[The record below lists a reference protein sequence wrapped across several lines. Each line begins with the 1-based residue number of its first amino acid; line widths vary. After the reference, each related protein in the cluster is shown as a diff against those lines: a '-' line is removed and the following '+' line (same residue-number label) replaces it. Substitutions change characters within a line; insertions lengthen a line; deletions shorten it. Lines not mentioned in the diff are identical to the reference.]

1 MAMAYW
7 KVPEGGEDATVF
19 ALAQLLQW
27 NGGSRPASAV
37 GYIYREEGGSLH
49 RWVVQSHG
57 GVQNFV
63 NAHPDV
69 FALEPRKPGD
79 SCPTI
84 RLRSAEEQMASKLGL
99 IPPCHYFQMG
109 CCTKGAACKF
119 SHSLSA
125 SRSRQEETLRMET
138 LRLQVEYYLSD
149 ENLLTDNF
157 FQDLIHSSDG
167 GWIAVE
173 SFLGCPRI
181 QQLRATATELIAAL
195 RWSKQLRLREWPQGK
210 EAVCRTSPPPKPK
223 VHATTVPVPAGEDA
237 LEVRPLALLRD
248 FTAGWQAVVEDVDR
262 RSFCFV
268 KRTSAPEDVLRQ
280 EFDLLLSSGHW
291 QTLTSKTGAVTR
303 STAWYVSPGC
313 CCRYVYGDT
322 AVLPRDKPPWLA
334 DVEARVLGEL
344 CGLRQD
350 EWPNSVN
357 MNLYED
363 ESQNVG
369 WHSDDEG
376 LFRGCQ
382 ADCRI
387 ISASWGASRRF
398 EVAVKDRNHVS
409 GKPSVFYDT
418 LQSVTLNSGDLCTM
432 EGLFQKHFSHQVAKG
447 NSVESPKSS
456 ASTSSESMASPGET
470 SRYGSARINL
480 TWRYIVSHRS
490 YCRRSRPDGDSP
502 RLQPPQE
509 RLREAVIPSP

>member
-1 MAMAYW
+1 MEYKGSLKSIDPYMN
-7 KVPEGGEDATVF
+7 
-19 ALAQLLQW
+19 LQLLNTEEW
-27 NGGSRPASAV
+27 VDGSFRGNLGEV
-37 GYIYREEGGSLH
+37 FIRCNNVLYIRGMADEES
-49 RWVVQSHG
+49 
-57 GVQNFV
+57 
-63 NAHPDV
+63 D
-69 FALEPRKPGD
+69 
-79 SCPTI
+79 
-84 RLRSAEEQMASKLGL
+84 ML

-119 SHSLSA
+119 SHSHVA
-125 SRSRQEETLRMET
+125 SRSRQEDALRMEA

-157 FQDLIHSSDG
+157 FQDLIHSSEG
-167 GWIAVE
+167 GWIAIE

-181 QQLRATATELIAAL
+181 HQLRATATELIAAL

-223 VHATTVPVPAGEDA
+223 VHATTVPVPAGEDT
-237 LEVRPLALLRD
+237 LEFRPLKLLRD

-322 AVLPRDKPPWLA
+322 AVLPRDKPRWLA

-344 CGLRQD
+344 CGLRED

-418 LQSVTLNSGDLCTM
+418 LNSVTLNSGDLCTM

-456 ASTSSESMASPGET
+456 DSTNSESMASPEET
-470 SRYGSARINL
+470 SRYRSARINL

-490 YCRRSRPDGDSP
+490 YCRRSRPDGESP
-502 RLQPPQE
+502 RLQPP
-509 RLREAVIPSP
+509 

>member
-1 MAMAYW
+1 MTCSRW
-7 KVPEGGEDATVF
+7 
-19 ALAQLLQW
+19 ALAQDPTLL
-27 NGGSRPASAV
+27 AAV
-37 GYIYREEGGSLH
+37 SGTMATVPVNPKPFLNDLTGKLVLCKLKWGMEYKGSLKSIDPYMNLQLLNTEE
-49 RWVVQSHG
+49 WVDGSFRG
-57 GVQNFV
+57 NLGE
-63 NAHPDV
+63 V
-69 FALEPRKPGD
+69 F
-79 SCPTI
+79 I
-84 RLRSAEEQMASKLGL
+84 RCNNVLYIRGMADE
-99 IPPCHYFQMG
+99 
-109 CCTKGAACKF
+109 
-119 SHSLSA
+119 
-125 SRSRQEETLRMET
+125 EETLRMEA

-181 QQLRATATELIAAL
+181 QQLRATASELIAAL

-210 EAVCRTSPPPKPK
+210 EAICRTSPPPKPK
-223 VHATTVPVPAGEDA
+223 VHATTVPVPAGEDS
-237 LEVRPLALLRD
+237 LEFRPLTLLRD

-291 QTLTSKTGAVTR
+291 QTLTSKSGAVTR

-344 CGLRQD
+344 CGLRED

-456 ASTSSESMASPGET
+456 DSTTSESMASPEET
-470 SRYGSARINL
+470 SRYRSARINL

-490 YCRRSRPDGDSP
+490 YCRRARPDGESP
-502 RLQPPQE
+502 RLQPP
-509 RLREAVIPSP
+509 